1 MYLSTDKKIQRLY
14 KKAYDK
20 IAKGNNSEAIQ
31 NLVNDIV
38 IKGKQYKQYGFN
50 NVGVDL
56 MRQMVKTQKSANKS
70 NEIKNI
76 AIIQDAMRRL
86 LE

>member
-1 MYLSTDKKIQRLY
+1 M
-14 KKAYDK
+14 
-20 IAKGNNSEAIQ
+20 
-31 NLVNDIV
+31 NDIV